1 MNLEELIKALGLDAE
16 KEEDVEKIATLKKE
30 YNAKEKAIN
39 TLTEE
44 NTKLKEEGT
53 ASKEIIDKFNI
64 VVKAFELDTQA
75 EDFDKMLDDIKDG
88 FIKQGGEGAPAPE
101 EMKVLKRDL
110 TKAQRELEKSN
121 ATIAELNTQLEAEKT
136 QRINTIKKDAI
147 QKALL
152 ANSVIKP
159 DQFIPTFFDKVVV
172 DEDGKTLTM
181 KDAAGNEISVS
192 DGIADWAK
200 ENPEFVKVDTS
211 GGFGS
216 NGGKGGKGNKDGIS
230 DVVQN
235 LINAQNA
242 NKPTGEGG
250 KSVSLSDVFG

>member
-1 MNLEELIKALGLDAE
+1 MNLDELIKALGFDAE

-30 YNAKEKAIN
+30 YNAKEKSIN
-39 TLTEE
+39 GLTEE
-44 NTKLKEEGT
+44 NNKLKEEAVAT
-53 ASKEIIDKFNI
+53 KEVIDKFNI
-64 VVKAFELDTQA
+64 VVKAFEIDTQA
-75 EDFDKMLDDIKDG
+75 EDFDKHLDDIKDA

-101 EMKVLKRDL
+101 EVKTLKRDL
-110 TKAQRELEKSN
+110 TKAQRALEESK
-121 ATIAELNTQLEAEKT
+121 ATITELNTQLEAEKT

-181 KDAAGNEISVS
+181 KDAAGNEISVA

-216 NGGKGGKGNKDGIS
+216 NGGKGGKSGKDGVS

-242 NKPTGEGG
+242 NKPMGEGG
-250 KSVSLSDVFG
+250 KPASLTDVFG